1 VKDSLSSFV
10 VNDNCILGMG
20 VGQQITNIAGADS
33 VAWAL
38 ATSVV
43 PLSSSSVECSFLQAM
58 ITSCSRL
65 QIPLSQERLTETAS
79 KAVEKCIILSKY
91 IAFLFKICHANT
103 FIQKVFAPVASGP
116 RGCAR

>member
-1 VKDSLSSFV
+1 MKDSLSSFV

-43 PLSSSSVECSFLQAM
+43 PLSSSSVEGTFLQAM
-58 ITSCSRL
+58 ITSCRQL
-65 QIPLSQERLTETAS
+65 HIPLREHRLTDAAS
-79 KAVEKCIILSKY
+79 KSVEKCMALSKC
-91 IAFLFKICHANT
+91 ALF
-103 FIQKVFAPVASGP
+103 FILNVLQI
-116 RGCAR
+116 